1 MSLADV
7 MSKADPA
14 HAIEIADRI
23 WWVGHY
29 LPGDAFQCHVYLL
42 EHGDQS
48 VLFDPGSM
56 LTYEY
61 TLAKIAEVTDFSNIR
76 WFVCH
81 HQDPD
86 ITSAMPRI
94 DALVTRDD
102 ARLVSHWRGQALI
115 KHYGLKMPFWM
126 PEEHEW
132 KLDLGGR
139 KLKFLFT
146 PYAHFPGAFVTYDE
160 QACALFSSDIFGGF
174 TEGFSLVAQKMDYF
188 ESLKPFHEHYIPSRD
203 VLLHSLTRIEKLDL
217 KMICPQ
223 HGSIIPEH
231 LVHPIIDRLK
241 TLDCGLYLLAK
252 EDTDIHRLSRLNQM
266 LSDITKTMTGY
277 RDFVD
282 VARALLEVAQRF
294 VPARL
299 IEFFARSQGHDD
311 KVLHLGPESRYKGM
325 LIEPPLLVSM
335 TMGKDAKG
343 WGRRHKWNFTLAGPE
358 DAGRRMHALVVPL
371 FSPEKG
377 IIEAMAIIH
386 LDKRIAINA
395 EVVEMIQQMNIPLQV
410 AVEREAIY
418 RTLDL
423 ERKQFYERS
432 IHDALTGL
440 YTRFYMQDM
449 IERLFA
455 IHDRDKGAKVAV
467 AMLDID
473 HFKLINDAYGHNQG
487 DEVLKQVANVLTE
500 TSRHGDLPVRLGGEE
515 FAVFVAGRSAVEIGA
530 FGERLRE
537 AVEAIEFGPPMV
549 GKRVTASIGVAE
561 RRQKESLVDFLGRSD
576 AALYRAKQAGRNQ
589 VCCFAAPSEP
599 IFTKPI

>member
-1 MSLADV
+1 MSLAET
-7 MSKADPA
+7 MKGADPA
-14 HAIEIADRI
+14 HAIEIADRV

-29 LPGDAFQCHVYLL
+29 LPDDAFQCHVYLL

-56 LTYEY
+56 LTYEH

-86 ITSAMPRI
+86 ITSAMPKI
-94 DALVTRDD
+94 DALITRDD

-115 KHYGLKMPFWM
+115 KHYGLKLPFWM

-146 PYAHFPGAFVTYDE
+146 PYAHFPGAFVTFDE
-160 QACALFSSDIFGGF
+160 QTGALFSSDIFGGF
-174 TEGFSLVAQKMDYF
+174 TEGFSLVAESMDYF

-223 HGSIIPEH
+223 HGSIIPDQ
-231 LVHPIIDRLK
+231 LVRPIIEKLK

-266 LSDITKTMTGY
+266 LADITKTMTVY
-277 RDFVD
+277 RDFQD

-294 VPARL
+294 VPARM

-311 KVLHLGPESRYKGM
+311 KVLHLGPETRYKGN
-325 LIEPPLLVSM
+325 LTDPPLLAAM
-335 TMGKDAKG
+335 TLGKDAKS
-343 WGRRHKWNFTLAGPE
+343 WGRRHKWNFTLVGPE
-358 DAGRRMHALVVPL
+358 DAGRRMHALAVPL

-377 IIEAMAIIH
+377 TIEALALIH
-386 LDKRIAINA
+386 LDKRIAINS
-395 EVVEMIQQMNIPLQV
+395 EVVEMIQQLNIPLQV
-410 AVEREAIY
+410 AVERETIY

-432 IHDALTGL
+432 IRDALTGL

-449 IERLFA
+449 VERLFA
-455 IHDRDKGAKVAV
+455 IHDRDKGAGVSV
-467 AMLDID
+467 AMVDID
-473 HFKLINDAYGHNQG
+473 HFKSVNDTYGHNQG
-487 DEVLKQVANVLTE
+487 DIVLKQVAAVLTE

-515 FAVFVAGRSAVEIGA
+515 FAVFVAGRSASEIGA
-530 FGERLRE
+530 FAERLRE
-537 AVEAIEFGPPMV
+537 AVEELQFGPPME
-549 GKRVTASIGVAE
+549 GRKVTASVGVAE
-561 RRQKESLVDFLGRSD
+561 RRQKESLIDFLGRAD
-576 AALYRAKQAGRNQ
+576 AALYRAKQSGRNQ
-589 VCCFAAPSEP
+589 VCCLLAQPSEP
-599 IFTKPI
+599 NIN

>member
-1 MSLADV
+1 MSLADI
-7 MSKADPA
+7 MRKADPA

-61 TLAKIAEVTDFSNIR
+61 TLKKIAEVVDFQKIR

-94 DALVTRDD
+94 DALVKRDD
-102 ARLVSHWRGQALI
+102 ACLISHWRGQALI
-115 KHYGLKMPFWM
+115 KHYGLDMPFWM
-126 PEEHEW
+126 PEEHGW

-139 KLKFLFT
+139 ELKFLFT
-146 PYAHFPGAFVTYDE
+146 PYAHFPGAFVTFD
-160 QACALFSSDIFGGF
+160 QKTGVLFSSDIFGGF
-174 TEGFSLVAQKMDYF
+174 TEGFSLVAESMDYF

-203 VLLHSLTRIEKLDL
+203 VLLHSLTRIEKLDIKL
-217 KMICPQ
+217 ICPQ
-223 HGSIIPEH
+223 HGSIIPEP
-231 LVHPIIDRLK
+231 LVRPIIEKLK

-294 VPARL
+294 VPAQI

-311 KVLHLGPESRYKGM
+311 KVLHLGPESRYKGT
-325 LIEPPLLVSM
+325 LIDAPLLVAN
-335 TMGKDAKG
+335 TLGKDAKS
-343 WGRRHKWNFTLAGPE
+343 WGRRHKWNFTLVGPE

-371 FSPEKG
+371 FSPDKG
-377 IIEAMAIIH
+377 TVDAMALIH
-386 LDKRIAINA
+386 LQKRIVINA

-410 AVEREAIY
+410 AVERESIY

-432 IHDALTGL
+432 IRDALTGL
-440 YTRFYMQDM
+440 YTRFYMQDT

-455 IHDRDKGAKVAV
+455 IHDRDKGAGVSV
-467 AMLDID
+467 AMVDVD
-473 HFKLINDAYGHNQG
+473 HFKSINDTYGHNQG
-487 DEVLKQVANVLTE
+487 DLVLKAVAQVLMD

-515 FAVFVAGRSAVEIGA
+515 FAVFVAGRSSGEIGA
-530 FGERLRE
+530 FAERLRE
-537 AVEAIEFGPPMV
+537 AVQALDFEDPMK
-549 GKRVTASIGVAE
+549 GRKVTASIGVAE
-561 RRQKESLVDFLGRSD
+561 RRQKESLIDFLGRADS
-576 AALYRAKQAGRNQ
+576 ALYRAKQNGRNQ
-589 VCCFAAPSEP
+589 VCCLVSQSEP
-599 IFTKPI
+599 RAL